1 MSFSRIIT
9 DIDGDCSVISTI
21 LWQVLL
27 FLTDGKPNEPWGDE
41 QYAAVKRQAAALGPN
56 PTAPTSNPAQAL
68 TLTLK
73 P

>member
-1 MSFSRIIT
+1 MHLSGPSIL
-9 DIDGDCSVISTI
+9 

-41 QYAAVKRQAAALGPN
+41 QYAEVKRQAADSTRT
-56 PTAPTSNPAQAL
+56 PTPAQTLTPTPAL
-68 TLTLK
+68 TLSPK

>member
-1 MSFSRIIT
+1 MHLSGPSIL
-9 DIDGDCSVISTI
+9 

-41 QYAAVKRQAAALGPN
+41 QYAAVKRQADELGPN
-56 PTAPTSNPAQAL
+56 PTAPTPNPAQTL